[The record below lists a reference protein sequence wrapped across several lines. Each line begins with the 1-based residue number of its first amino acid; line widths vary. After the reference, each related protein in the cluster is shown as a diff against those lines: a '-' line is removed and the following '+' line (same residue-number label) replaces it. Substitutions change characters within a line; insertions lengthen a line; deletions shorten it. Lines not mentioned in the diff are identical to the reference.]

1 MFENILIYA
10 VQTFE
15 YFCLSPDS
23 NVNKD
28 TVAKA
33 RVLLNHIT
41 NFYFIVTLIVTRNV
55 FDYTH
60 SVTELLQ
67 AKSNDIVKRF
77 DLTGS
82 LIDLFANVRHD
93 VDDYYEK

>member
-10 VQTFE
+10 VQIFE
-15 YFCLSPDS
+15 YFCLSP
-23 NVNKD
+23 
-28 TVAKA
+28 
-33 RVLLNHIT
+33 
-41 NFYFIVTLIVTRNV
+41 V